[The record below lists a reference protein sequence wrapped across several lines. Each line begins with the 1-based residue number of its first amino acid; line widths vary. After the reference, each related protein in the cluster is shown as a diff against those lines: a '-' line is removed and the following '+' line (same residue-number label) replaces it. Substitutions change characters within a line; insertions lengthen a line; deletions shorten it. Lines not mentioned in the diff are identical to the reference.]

1 MPEKPGDTGDKD
13 RAARLR
19 ERIAKKKQEH
29 AGEATA
35 GEVDP
40 GPRPGE
46 SPHAYVERR
55 MRETVKKKLP

>member
-1 MPEKPGDTGDKD
+1 MPDEFDKPDDKD

-19 ERIAKKKQEH
+19 ERIAEKKREPVPETEP
-29 AGEATA
+29 GD
-35 GEVDP
+35 VDP

-55 MRETVKKKLP
+55 MRDTVKKNTP